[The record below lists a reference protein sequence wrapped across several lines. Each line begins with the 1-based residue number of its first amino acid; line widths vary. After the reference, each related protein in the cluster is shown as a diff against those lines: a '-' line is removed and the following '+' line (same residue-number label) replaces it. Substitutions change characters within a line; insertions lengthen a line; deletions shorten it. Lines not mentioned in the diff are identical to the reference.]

1 VNTALRLDANLK
13 WLFTELP
20 FEERFDAAA
29 AAGFTA
35 VEFASPYEYDH
46 AELRARLA
54 GAGLE
59 QILINTPAGARA
71 SPTRAGSACLPSAV
85 SEFRAGLLSALEYA
99 EALGARLIHVMGGVV
114 PDDVRW
120 DRAFATYVT
129 NLAWAVEQAA
139 STDVT
144 LVLEAINRRDIPGF
158 VLDSIEQAAA
168 VVETIGS
175 RHLALLFD
183 IYHCQVGQGDVLV
196 RMQNVFPLIGHVQVA
211 DAPHRTE
218 PGTGEIG
225 WPAVFGTLS
234 SLGYRGWIG
243 CEYTPVT
250 STLGGL
256 SWRDRLLPS

>member
-1 VNTALRLDANLK
+1 MNTALRLDANLK